1 MTPRGPDALRR
12 RALHKQDLLLAS
24 RLARGQALG
33 AFDELADQADRVA
46 VRVARARAWLSS
58 PLGLA
63 AGSVAGVVLLTL
75 APRRLRGV
83 RLMRWGLLA
92 WRLWRITGP
101 AMARWRSAD
110 QARPPAGRPP
120 TD

>member
-1 MTPRGPDALRR
+1 MTPRAPGASRR
-12 RALHKQDLLLAS
+12 RDLHKQDLLLAS

-33 AFDELADQADRVA
+33 AFDELADRADRVA
-46 VRVARARAWLSS
+46 ARVAGARAWLSS
-58 PLGLA
+58 PLGLV
-63 AGSVAGVVLLTL
+63 AGSMFGVVALTL

-101 AMARWRSAD
+101 ARARWRM
-110 QARPPAGRPP
+110 RRTVG
-120 TD
+120 